1 MIVQQVGCNSPC
13 EGWVALNT
21 DGAKEAGS
29 NYGNL
34 AKIRIKEMNKHQEI
48 DFSTIVVFPPSIFP

>member
-1 MIVQQVGCNSPC
+1 MTVQQVGCNSPC

-29 NYGNL
+29 SYGNL
-34 AKIRIKEMNKHQEI
+34 TKIRIKEMNKHQEI
-48 DFSTIVVFPPSIFP
+48 DF